1 MQNLNINM
9 NVLFAI
15 ANDSVYNTENSYILE
30 YFVAWNKQLTTTKQ
44 VCFLTNKTNINQ
56 YSWYVLGYL

>member
-15 ANDSVYNTENSYILE
+15 ANDSVYNTENSYTLG
-30 YFVAWNKQLTTTKQ
+30 YFIAWNKQLTSNRQ
-44 VCFLTNKTNINQ
+44 VCFLTNKTGINQ
-56 YSWYVLGYL
+56 YTWYALGKL